1 VRTLVAGTIA
11 LLVGFPPSLH
21 AHELDEYLQAARV
34 SLARDHVVCE
44 IDLTPGAAIAAEIVA
59 LVDRDA
65 DRLVSPAEAEAYG
78 RGVLRDVL
86 LELDGQAVP
95 MTLTRVDVPSVEEMT
110 DGVGTIRLE
119 AIANIDPLAPG
130 RRHVY
135 FRNDHHPDAA
145 VYLVNA
151 LVPEQRDI
159 MVVGQTRD
167 PRQHEIRLEYD
178 VQPTAAGQ
186 WTLLLLGGICLS
198 TLVVSRL
205 RSRLLKP
212 GVDRRLFMARDWCR
226 IGVGL
231 VSTLAAVVLTVAVW
245 AQQQQPQ
252 IGIAPVAVAAGP
264 YVYDTAEQH
273 RIRVVVVAQGL
284 PHPFSLAFL
293 ANGDALVTERGG
305 KLRLVRGATGP
316 TPVLQPEAIGG
327 TPQQPSFRTGGLQE
341 VALHPQFATNKFVYF
356 TYNKA
361 GEPVKGG
368 QPGQRQSAITLFRA
382 RLDGAALTDVQ
393 ELFMGDWQNGAS
405 GSRIAFGPNAT
416 VFITTGAP
424 FGEQAQDPNTVYGKV
439 LRLTDEGRVPKDNP
453 FVGKTGTRPEIFSMG
468 HRDQLG
474 LTIHPATGAVLT
486 AEHGPN
492 GGDEI
497 NLILPGRNYGWPK
510 ITFGRDYLG
519 PRLSESPVAPGIE
532 PPLLIWIPS
541 IAPTGLTFYTGDR
554 LPAWKGNLF
563 VGSARRG
570 EVPRTGSLERVV
582 FNDKLEELR
591 RESLLSELHQRIRD
605 VRQGPDGLLY
615 VITDEDNGA
624 LLRIEPMP

>member
-1 VRTLVAGTIA
+1 M
-11 LLVGFPPSLH
+11 S
-21 AHELDEYLQAARV
+21 
-34 SLARDHVVCE
+34 
-44 IDLTPGAAIAAEIVA
+44 
-59 LVDRDA
+59 
-65 DRLVSPAEAEAYG
+65 
-78 RGVLRDVL
+78 
-86 LELDGQAVP
+86 
-95 MTLTRVDVPSVEEMT
+95 
-110 DGVGTIRLE
+110 
-119 AIANIDPLAPG
+119 
-130 RRHVY
+130 
-135 FRNDHHPDAA
+135 
-145 VYLVNA
+145 
-151 LVPEQRDI
+151 
-159 MVVGQTRD
+159 
-167 PRQHEIRLEYD
+167 
-178 VQPTAAGQ
+178 
-186 WTLLLLGGICLS
+186 
-198 TLVVSRL
+198 
-205 RSRLLKP
+205 
-212 GVDRRLFMARDWCR
+212 RDWCR

-231 VSTLAAVVLTVAVW
+231 VSTLGAVVLTVAVW

-368 QPGQRQSAITLFRA
+368 QAGQRQSAITLFRA

-532 PPLLIWIPS
+532 PPLVIWIPS
-541 IAPTGLTFYTGDR
+541 IAPTGLAFYTGDR

-582 FNDKLEELR
+582 FNEKLEELR

-624 LLRIEPMP
+624 LLRIEPAS